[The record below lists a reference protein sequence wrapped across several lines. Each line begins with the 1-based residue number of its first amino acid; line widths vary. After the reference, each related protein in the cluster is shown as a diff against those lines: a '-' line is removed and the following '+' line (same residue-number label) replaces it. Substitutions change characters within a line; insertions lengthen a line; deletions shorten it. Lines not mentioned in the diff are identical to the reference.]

1 MTLRSRLA
9 LGLVTIAI
17 ILVGPL
23 VLAIYSLRALSRDA
37 KILANTDLAASML
50 LGQLREGLSSVRHTE
65 LGLLFTH
72 DGASR
77 DAMDRQVIRESRRF
91 PVALRAWT
99 LRRDDQER
107 CQSNR

>member
-77 DAMDRQVIRESRRF
+77 ASPIPCRTSSLDATAR
-91 PVALRAWT
+91 
-99 LRRDDQER
+99 
-107 CQSNR
+107 